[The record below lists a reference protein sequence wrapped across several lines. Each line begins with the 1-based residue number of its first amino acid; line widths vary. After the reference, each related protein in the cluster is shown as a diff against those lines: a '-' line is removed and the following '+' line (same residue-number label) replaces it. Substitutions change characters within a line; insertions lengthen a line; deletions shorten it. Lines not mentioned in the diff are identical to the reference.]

1 MPSMFDQAFELSAAP
16 QIDSWFGGAVQLQQG
31 SSTSAEFDAAWSS
44 QEYRSLEHETGLS
57 IVVRRRVYRFLKTD
71 AVIAS
76 AEVTPKAGDYLID
89 GDDSMLIC
97 PIDGKPAVED
107 EPGGYRWLVRTD
119 KMA

>member
-16 QIDSWFGGAVQLQQG
+16 QLDDWFGAEVQLQQG
-31 SSTSAEFDAAWSS
+31 SSTSAAFTAVWST
-44 QEYRSLEHETGLS
+44 QEYKSLEHETGLS
-57 IVVRRRVYRFLKTD
+57 IVVRRRVYRFLKED

-76 AEVTPKAGDYLID
+76 VEVTPKAGDYITD
-89 GDDSMLIC
+89 GSDSLLIC